1 MNDEADNETQGDA
14 LNGQNPLFV
23 IAVFLFIAGVGFFV
37 GMDALHEY
45 RLQIDAF
52 ERFVVTEPRQ
62 EILTPGE
69 YAENGTEITP
79 PVLRNWVSHLVL
91 PLAYDTSNL
100 NTLLTNES

>member
-1 MNDEADNETQGDA
+1 MHYTKATLSALTKEAIVADIKRLTWKEELVYPDWPQGYERS
-14 LNGQNPLFV
+14 F
-23 IAVFLFIAGVGFFV
+23 
-37 GMDALHEY
+37 
-45 RLQIDAF
+45 DAF

-79 PVLRNWVSHLVL
+79 PVLGNWVSHLVL